1 MKKRRIA
8 TRKRSAL
15 RWLTALCLLV
25 LACHLTGLYGLTPR
39 SALRRQGQ
47 CFFTGDLTLV
57 DSVGDDYK
65 TDFGAGRVLAAEND
79 GYLLLGLARWT
90 PWRGWQAGFA
100 WPVERTDSAVNAVA
114 AYYSWDFEGER
125 YPHVLFGYVNDP
137 GTVRVQFQAD
147 GLSPVDA
154 VLRTD
159 RAGRRY
165 FLEEYVADSPG
176 SVRLTALDGQGG
188 VLEERPLSTADHQAY
203 ISLVYDW
210 DM

>member
-1 MKKRRIA
+1 MRKKRMA

-15 RWLTALCLLV
+15 GWLAALCLLV
-25 LACHLTGLYGLTPR
+25 LFCLWTGLYGLTPQ
-39 SALRRQGQ
+39 SALRQQGQ
-47 CFFTGDLTLV
+47 YFFVGDLTLV
-57 DSVGDDYK
+57 DSVRDGYE

-90 PWRGWQAGFA
+90 PWQGWQAGFA
-100 WPVERTDSAVNAVA
+100 WPVERTDSAVDAVG

-125 YPHVLFGYVNDP
+125 FPHVLFGYVNDP
-137 GTVRVQFQAD
+137 RTARVRFQGD
-147 GLSPVDA
+147 GLPPVDA

-176 SVRLTALDGQGG
+176 SVRLTALDGRGG
-188 VLEERPLSTADHQAY
+188 ILEERPLSRDGRQAY
-203 ISLVYDW
+203 ISLTYD